1 MTLKEIREKTLPPA
15 KRQTEKWDIWSYVNR
30 PVSYVVTKWLLNTK
44 VSPTQV
50 TVWSVIACIPA
61 FGFLAFGKTTELM
74 LLGWFF
80 YFVWVV
86 LDCVDGGLARCREQS
101 SKMGEL
107 WDAFGGYV
115 CTIAVYFS
123 AGIAAFYDVNRFEIG
138 ESYWQIIIGASTAI
152 FAILPRLIMQK
163 KKNLNIDSDSVT
175 SLADKH
181 NFGLAQLI
189 AMNVIS
195 CGGMMQVFLLLSI
208 VFHVINIFN
217 IFYFVIML
225 MFMLKTLYALLKF

>member
-30 PVSYVVTKWLLNTK
+30 PVSYVVTKMLINTK
-44 VSPTQV
+44 ISPTQV

-61 FGFLAFGKTTELM
+61 FVFLAFGKTTPLM

-115 CTIAVYFS
+115 CTIAVFFS
-123 AGIAAFYDVNRFEIG
+123 AGIAAYYDTNRFSIG
-138 ESYWQIIIGASTAI
+138 EPYWQIIIGASTSF

-163 KKNLNIDSDSVT
+163 KKNLNIDNDSVA

-181 NFGLAQLI
+181 NFGFVQLV

-195 CGGMMQVFLLLSI
+195 CAGMLQVFLLLSI
-208 VFHVINIFN
+208 VFHLLNVFN
-217 IFYFVIML
+217 MAYFVIM
-225 MFMLKTLYALLKF
+225 FTFVLKTLYSLLKI

>member
-1 MTLKEIREKTLPPA
+1 MTLKEIRERTLPPE
-15 KRQTEKWDIWSYVNR
+15 KEQTEKWDIWSYVNR

-50 TVWSVIACIPA
+50 TIWSVFACVLA
-61 FGFLAFGKTTELM
+61 FGFLAFGKTMPLM

-86 LDCVDGGLARCREQS
+86 LDCVDGGLARCRQQT

-115 CTIAVYFS
+115 CTVAVFFS
-123 AGIAAFYDVNRFEIG
+123 AGIAAYYDNNKFVIG
-138 ESYWQIIIGASTAI
+138 EPYWQIIIGASTA
-152 FAILPRLIMQK
+152 FFSILPRLIMQK
-163 KKNLNIDSDSVT
+163 KKNLNLDSESIAM
-175 SLADKH
+175 LADKH
-181 NFGLAQLI
+181 NFGIIQLV

-195 CGGMMQVFLLLSI
+195 CAGLMQVFLLLSI
-208 VFHVINIFN
+208 VFHLLNIFN
-217 IFYFVIML
+217 IVYFIIMFV
-225 MFMLKTLYALLKF
+225 FMLKTLYSLLKF